1 MEARV
6 LEMLDL
12 QDKMN
17 SLASGDDWR
26 SGMTNKGKVINWR
39 RTVYMELAEAID
51 SLPWKHWKNIDG
63 NIDYDNFKIE
73 MIDIWHFVMSELMK
87 YYDKNTVTKLI
98 LENSNHRSAIKMP
111 IDWKIENNAQLDEII
126 APFEELLRISLQSE
140 NSEEYFTAF
149 LKQFFI
155 SLDSASISLDELYE
169 LYIWKNVLNC
179 FRQDNGYK
187 EGTYIKMWN
196 GEEDNVVMQ
205 RVLANTQNIGFQ
217 SIYDGLTAA
226 YKEIK

>member
-98 LENSNHRSAIKMP
+98 LENSNHRSVIKMP

-169 LYIWKNVLNC
+169 LYI
-179 FRQDNGYK
+179 
-187 EGTYIKMWN
+187 
-196 GEEDNVVMQ
+196 
-205 RVLANTQNIGFQ
+205 
-217 SIYDGLTAA
+217 
-226 YKEIK
+226 